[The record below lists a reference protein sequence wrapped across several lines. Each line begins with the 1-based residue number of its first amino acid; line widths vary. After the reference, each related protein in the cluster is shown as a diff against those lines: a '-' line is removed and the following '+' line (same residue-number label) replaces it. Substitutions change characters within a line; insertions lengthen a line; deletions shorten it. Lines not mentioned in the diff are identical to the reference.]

1 MAEGDI
7 FGAEIGVPTPVS
19 MMRQTLD
26 GLANRPDA
34 SPRALQGRHYVDEA
48 YFAFEKQTVLQNG
61 WHCVGRA
68 DELPN
73 IGDYRAL
80 RLLEEPIILVRTE
93 NGIVALSNLCRHRGM
108 PLAEGSGNTKLFVC
122 SYHAWSYRINGTLQR
137 APRME
142 NAGFD
147 PKTCALPSF
156 ACTERF
162 GFIYVSLS
170 ETPPDLDQDLA
181 GLHEGLQPYDPAA
194 YRVVHSAEEIWNTN
208 WKSLVENFM
217 EGYHLSVVHPITLH
231 GYTPTELSKKGPSGP
246 GYTSYTAHYPD
257 HIPPRGRGAEGLS
270 EAQKHASYLFAVFP
284 CQVVSISPSLLVSL
298 NLMPVSA
305 GRVDVRWTM
314 SVYGD
319 DLDGETIKDRIALW
333 SEVNRED
340 REKLERM
347 QSALGSR
354 HATGGP
360 LAGPDYE
367 GTVRDFLNW
376 LARQDR
382 LYL

>member
-1 MAEGDI
+1 MADGDLHASDVGSHHAVAALRKALGD
-7 FGAEIGVPTPVS
+7 FAALPDGAAYGMS
-19 MMRQTLD
+19 
-26 GLANRPDA
+26 
-34 SPRALQGRHYVDEA
+34 GRYYVDES
-48 YFAFEKQTVLQNG
+48 YFTHEKRTLLSQG

-73 IGDYRAL
+73 VGDYRVL
-80 RLLEEPIILVRTE
+80 TLLDEPLIIIHTKE
-93 NGIVALSNLCRHRGM
+93 GIRALSNVCRHRGM
-108 PLAEGSGNTKLFVC
+108 PVAEGCGNARLFVC
-122 SYHAWSYRINGTLQR
+122 SYHAWSYRIDGALQR

-147 PKTCALPSF
+147 PKSCALPSF
-156 ACTERF
+156 ACVERF
-162 GFIYVSLS
+162 GFVYVSLS
-170 ETPPDLDQDLA
+170 ETPSDLDQDLD
-181 GLHEGLQPYDPAA
+181 GLYKKLQPYDPTTF
-194 YRVVHSAEEIWNTN
+194 RVVHSAEEIWNTN

-217 EGYHLSVVHPITLH
+217 EGYHLSVVHKTTLH
-231 GYTPTELSKKGPSGP
+231 GYTPTELSKKGPTGP

-257 HIPPRGRGAEGLS
+257 HIPPRGQGAAGLNV
-270 EAQKHASYLFAVFP
+270 AQKHASFLFSVFP

-298 NLMPVSA
+298 SLMPVSA

-319 DLDGETIKDRIALW
+319 DLTEDTIKERIALW

-354 HATGGP
+354 HATSGP
-360 LAGPDYE
+360 LAGADYE
-367 GTVRDFLNW
+367 GTVKDFLNW
-376 LARQDR
+376 IAQEDSR
-382 LYL
+382 YF